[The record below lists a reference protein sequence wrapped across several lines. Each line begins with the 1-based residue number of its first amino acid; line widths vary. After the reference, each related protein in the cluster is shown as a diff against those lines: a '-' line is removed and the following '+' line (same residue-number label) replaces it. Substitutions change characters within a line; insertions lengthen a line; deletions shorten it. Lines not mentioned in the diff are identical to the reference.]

1 MEQPSTNESKI
12 AELAG
17 RIVANAKDPRWAKSQ
32 IDELLRL
39 QKQSCEMNKLID
51 VPLKDVTDKLD
62 FGANVLYKVRDGYVW
77 ECKGGMTTHVS
88 LRMSRVCAMLS
99 TLFELRNK
107 ENKTDDEQALCDSFS
122 TAVVYIFQCPIFSSL
137 NEKALFE
144 NATAILRSFHEYC
157 DENYTNAEAAEESEQ
172 DIKDNIES
180 ERLAQAVEH
189 LADTPLP
196 PED

>member
-17 RIVANAKDPRWAKSQ
+17 RIVANAKSPRWAKSQ

-107 ENKTDDEQALCDSFS
+107 EDKNDDEQSLYDSFS
-122 TAVVYIFQCPIFSSL
+122 TAVAYIFQCPIFSSL

-144 NATAILRSFHEYC
+144 NATDILRSFHEYC
-157 DENYTNAEAAEESEQ
+157 DENYTNGQIVEETEQ
-172 DIKDNIES
+172 DIKDNIEA

-189 LADTPLP
+189 LADAPLP